1 MTAAH
6 AHSPEGSTSR
16 LQALLRHDTTAG
28 LVLVVAAAIAIA
40 ACNQESLRPLYEGF
54 LKTKFTVTFGTT
66 GLSKPALL
74 WINDGLMAIFFFMVG
89 LELKRE
95 ILEGNLS
102 SPDQIVLP
110 AIAAIGGM
118 AAPALVYTAIDI
130 GHPELLRGW
139 AIPAATDIAFAL
151 AALSLAGS
159 RVPPALKIFLL
170 TLATLDD
177 LGAIVII
184 ALFYTAELSMLSLA
198 LTGVSLVVLVLLNR
212 LHVGRTAP
220 YVFVGVAMWVFV
232 LKSGVHATLAGV
244 ALAFMIPMQRRDG
257 SHFVHELE
265 EGLQPY
271 VKFLILPLFAF
282 ANAGIPLD
290 GVGPA
295 KLAEPLPLGIAAGLA
310 LGKPLGI
317 LGATALATRWGL
329 ARLPE
334 GCSWRHLVG
343 VGCLAGIGFTMSLFI
358 GSLAFESP
366 ELATSVR
373 VGVIAGSLV
382 STVLGVTIL
391 ATAPPAKS
399 APETLQPSAPGVPGD
414 PGDA

>member
-6 AHSPEGSTSR
+6 AHASTAPSSR

-28 LVLVVAAAIAIA
+28 LVLVVAAALAIA
-40 ACNQESLRPLYEGF
+40 AYNQESLRPLYEGF
-54 LKTKFTVTFGTT
+54 LEAPVTVSLGAT

-74 WINDGLMAIFFFMVG
+74 WINDGLMAIFFFLVG

-95 ILEGNLS
+95 VLEGNLS
-102 SPDQIVLP
+102 SRDQIVLP
-110 AIAAIGGM
+110 AIAAVGGM
-118 AAPALVYTAIDI
+118 AAPALIYALANL
-130 GHPELLRGW
+130 GHPDLLRGW

-151 AALSLAGS
+151 GALSLAGR
-159 RVPPALKIFLL
+159 RVPPALKVFLL

-184 ALFYTAELSMLSLA
+184 ALFYTAELSMLSLVLVA
-198 LTGVSLVVLVLLNR
+198 VSLVLLLAMNR

-244 ALAFMIPMQRRDG
+244 ALAFMIPLQRRDG

-265 EGLQPY
+265 EALQPY

-290 GVGPA
+290 GFGP
-295 KLAEPLPLGIAAGLA
+295 KQLSESLPLGIAAGLA

-317 LGATALATRWGL
+317 VGAVALAVRYGL

-334 GCSWRHLVG
+334 GCSWRHLIG
-343 VGCLAGIGFTMSLFI
+343 VGWLAGIGFTMSLFI

-366 ELATSVR
+366 DLATAVR

-382 STVLGVTIL
+382 STLFGVTIL
-391 ATAPPAKS
+391 VTAPAADRARDASPAV
-399 APETLQPSAPGVPGD
+399 QG
-414 PGDA
+414 